1 MTKIINIQDY
11 LLESDTP
18 VLPKNMLKDY
28 QDELGLENQQLL
40 SHLMNLEG
48 NLYNQSLVSA
58 TLKGQVKEL
67 QVENDILLKALEE
80 DDTEELP
87 VMLTDVIDHGSNQ
100 DVASQSIYWEREYSQ
115 LKDKIRHL
123 EQLLT
128 EKDDALKVVT
138 LENEQLLNEVLAK

>member
-87 VMLTDVIDHGSNQ
+87 AMLTDVIAHGSNE

-123 EQLLT
+123 EQLLS
-128 EKDDALKVVT
+128 EKDDSLKVVT

>member
-28 QDELGLENQQLL
+28 QDELGIENQQLL

-87 VMLTDVIDHGSNQ
+87 AMLTDVIAHGSNQ

>member
-87 VMLTDVIDHGSNQ
+87 AMLTDVIAHGSNE

>member
-18 VLPKNMLKDY
+18 VLPKNMLKGY

-80 DDTEELP
+80 DDAEELP

>member
-87 VMLTDVIDHGSNQ
+87 AMLTDVIAHGSNQ

>member
-58 TLKGQVKEL
+58 TLKEQVKEL

-123 EQLLT
+123 EQLLS
-128 EKDDALKVVT
+128 EKDDSLKVVT